1 MSIFLFFVL
10 FLFSLAVVDLMV
22 GVSNDAVNFLNSA
35 IGAKVASFKTII
47 IVAAVGVFIGATM
60 SNGMMEIAR
69 HGIFHPAMFS
79 FKELMFIFLSVMI
92 SDVILLDIFNN
103 LGLPTSTTVSMVFEL
118 LGGTTIF
125 AIMKMHGDQTGLGLG
140 DLMNT
145 EKAIEVIFGIFIS
158 VPIAFFFGSIIQY
171 LSRLLFTFTYSCNNM
186 KWKIGIFGG
195 IAATAIVYFMIFKG
209 IKGMS
214 FISSGTMGYIEANTP
229 MLMGIC
235 FIASTL
241 IMQGLYF
248 LKVDVFKILVLLGTF
263 ALAMAFAGND
273 LVNFIGVP
281 LAGYASYQDFMAHP
295 GADPSSF
302 MMASLDSPAKTP
314 VIFLILAGIVMV
326 ISLATSKKARNVIK
340 TSVDLSRQSEGDEMF
355 GSSRIARV
363 LVRFSDSVSNF
374 FSDVF
379 PDNVKAWANKR
390 FDASDIQLRNGAA
403 FDEVRATVNLVVASL
418 LIALGTSWKLPL
430 STTYVTFMVAMGT
443 SLADKAWGRESAVY
457 RITGVISVIGGWFI
471 TAGAA
476 FILCFTVAWLINLGG
491 FLAACLFICMAAFL
505 LIRSSVKYRKRQQE
519 EKGDVVFNELMRSTD
534 KEEVLKLLTKHVN
547 STQCNFL
554 EYVNTTYKQI
564 TDAFIAEK
572 LGPLRSANE
581 TLRRKREELKN
592 TRRKEMVGLRRI
604 DADIAMEKSTWFHL
618 GRNSCEEILYC
629 LRRIVDPCEEHVDN
643 HFMPMSK
650 EQVKEFIP
658 LRDTVLFLLKRAS
671 EILRSGSY
679 DQVEEVRHQG
689 EELKVCLEQTRDKQ
703 MMRMQTSKENIAV
716 GYLYLNILQ
725 ETREIASSVR
735 HLLRS
740 AKGFNE
746 GN

>member
-214 FISSGTMGYIEANTP
+214 FISSGTMEYIEANTT

-248 LKVDVFKILVLLGTF
+248 LKVDVFKVLVLLGTF

-491 FLAACLFICMAAFL
+491 FLTACLFICMAAFL

-534 KEEVLKLLTKHVN
+534 KEEVLKLLTEHVN

>member
-241 IMQGLYF
+241 IMQGLS
-248 LKVDVFKILVLLGTF
+248 LL
-263 ALAMAFAGND
+263 
-273 LVNFIGVP
+273 P
-281 LAGYASYQDFMAHP
+281 WH
-295 GADPSSF
+295 
-302 MMASLDSPAKTP
+302 
-314 VIFLILAGIVMV
+314 
-326 ISLATSKKARNVIK
+326 SLAT
-340 TSVDLSRQSEGDEMF
+340 
-355 GSSRIARV
+355 
-363 LVRFSDSVSNF
+363 
-374 FSDVF
+374 
-379 PDNVKAWANKR
+379 
-390 FDASDIQLRNGAA
+390 
-403 FDEVRATVNLVVASL
+403 
-418 LIALGTSWKLPL
+418 
-430 STTYVTFMVAMGT
+430 
-443 SLADKAWGRESAVY
+443 
-457 RITGVISVIGGWFI
+457 
-471 TAGAA
+471 
-476 FILCFTVAWLINLGG
+476 
-491 FLAACLFICMAAFL
+491 
-505 LIRSSVKYRKRQQE
+505 
-519 EKGDVVFNELMRSTD
+519 
-534 KEEVLKLLTKHVN
+534 
-547 STQCNFL
+547 
-554 EYVNTTYKQI
+554 
-564 TDAFIAEK
+564 
-572 LGPLRSANE
+572 
-581 TLRRKREELKN
+581 
-592 TRRKEMVGLRRI
+592 
-604 DADIAMEKSTWFHL
+604 TW
-618 GRNSCEEILYC
+618 
-629 LRRIVDPCEEHVDN
+629 
-643 HFMPMSK
+643 
-650 EQVKEFIP
+650 
-658 LRDTVLFLLKRAS
+658 
-671 EILRSGSY
+671 
-679 DQVEEVRHQG
+679 
-689 EELKVCLEQTRDKQ
+689 
-703 MMRMQTSKENIAV
+703 
-716 GYLYLNILQ
+716 
-725 ETREIASSVR
+725 
-735 HLLRS
+735 
-740 AKGFNE
+740 
-746 GN
+746 